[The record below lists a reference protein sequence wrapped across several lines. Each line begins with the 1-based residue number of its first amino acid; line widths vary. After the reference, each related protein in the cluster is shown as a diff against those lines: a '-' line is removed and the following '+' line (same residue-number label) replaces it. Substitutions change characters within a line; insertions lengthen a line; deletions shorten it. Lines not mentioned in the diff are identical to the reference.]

1 MAQKLIA
8 WVFGALSIV
17 FFASALVAWFLGGLT
32 NEYGGY
38 NRSGQPL
45 NTESLMEV
53 GEPLYTILGIV
64 HWSVIL
70 AVVLGSVGF
79 VFLSLG
85 GKILSKLR
93 KKGA

>member
-8 WVFGALSIV
+8 WVFGGLSIA
-17 FFASALVAWFLGGLT
+17 FFASAFAAWFIGGLT

-38 NRSGQPL
+38 SRSGQPL
-45 NTESLMEV
+45 NPQSLAEV

-64 HWSVIL
+64 HWSLIL
-70 AVVLGSVGF
+70 AVVLGAVGF
-79 VFLSLG
+79 LFLWLG

-93 KKGA
+93 NKGD